1 MNRRS
6 FSASKS
12 SRGLRSRR
20 LRLLGVGPSKNERR
34 TKKALPKET
43 DEPNELGEW
52 RTYNFKDGIERT
64 HQVPSLRAQ
73 FKKRHEIVN
82 KIC

>member
-1 MNRRS
+1 M
-6 FSASKS
+6 
-12 SRGLRSRR
+12 
-20 LRLLGVGPSKNERR
+20 
-34 TKKALPKET
+34 

-73 FKKRHEIVN
+73 FQKRHEIVN
-82 KIC
+82 KSCLLLFCNCLKINY